1 MRPFHS
7 QRHGLLIAASP
18 ICAER
23 SVLRFRGPVLPDR
36 ACVVIISVLAIFNS
50 LKIKAA

>member
-1 MRPFHS
+1 VRPFRS

-23 SVLRFRGPVLPDR
+23 SVLRFRGPVLPGR
-36 ACVVIISVLAIFNS
+36 ACIVFISVLAIFNI